1 MANIITSVEKT
12 FSVAGISN
20 LNGVYKVRFANA
32 IERIKVL
39 DRNGHTDVR
48 LTQLPSIMTKTDAI
62 NYLISL
68 ATMEDINPNLAEL
81 YTDIN
86 AVQAFDDFFS
96 KNKTVQKA
104 AVVEDVVDYAAAA
117 DALEAELS
125 MA

>member
-48 LTQLPSIMTKTDAI
+48 LTECNQLLD
-62 NYLISL
+62 
-68 ATMEDINPNLAEL
+68 
-81 YTDIN
+81 
-86 AVQAFDDFFS
+86 QFS
-96 KNKTVQKA
+96 NNGRHQ
-104 AVVEDVVDYAAAA
+104 
-117 DALEAELS
+117 S
-125 MA
+125 

>member
-1 MANIITSVEKT
+1 
-12 FSVAGISN
+12 
-20 LNGVYKVRFANA
+20 
-32 IERIKVL
+32 
-39 DRNGHTDVR
+39 
-48 LTQLPSIMTKTDAI
+48 
-62 NYLISL
+62 
-68 ATMEDINPNLAEL
+68 MEDINPNLAEL